1 MKSQKISLSIWQ
13 KILLF
18 STGSISLIGILIF
31 FSIWQVS
38 DRAMKTIAKMFNF
51 QPTQPKVEM
60 TSTIIK
66 QVRDIEE
73 LTTTVY
79 KMEAIIP
86 TSVDRKWGDVSIA
99 STRLLYIG
107 RGEVRAGIDFARLTE
122 NDIQIDDNS
131 VQINLPAPQI
141 LDSKVDIENSR
152 VYDYDRG
159 FLNLGPDAGWELQ
172 TLAQEQTLERVV
184 NSACKEGILLD
195 ANKKAEQT
203 IAKLLVNI
211 DRREI
216 KVKTKEP
223 VNNTCNN
230 S

>member
-79 KMEAIIP
+79 KMETIIP

>member
-38 DRAMKTIAKMFNF
+38 DRAMKTIAKIFDF

-79 KMEAIIP
+79 KMETIIP

-122 NDIQIDDNS
+122 NDIQIDNNS